1 MRSLYKGRAANHA
14 AGIKYAA
21 ILMTALI
28 PPLVAL
34 YDALF
39 SAMSEHTTFPLTP
52 QEVGVLAAGIG
63 AFITAVSHI
72 ISSPKIGLP
81 GGCGG
86 SARFL
91 DDPEMLRK
99 RSGESDL

>member
-1 MRSLYKGRAANHA
+1 MQSLYKGRAAKHA

-39 SAMSEHTTFPLTP
+39 SALSAHTTFPLTP
-52 QEVGVLAAGIG
+52 QEAGVLAAGIG

-72 ISSPKIGLP
+72 VSSPKIGLP
-81 GGCGG
+81 RIEDG
-86 SARFL
+86 SAGIM

-99 RSGESDL
+99 RNGESDL